1 MDRGETAEPGFTEEQ
16 KQYLQGFWS
25 GFEARRRG
33 RGLPPLA
40 EEQAAGPLG
49 KTNGRT
55 NGRTNSRANGGANGP
70 TNGTA
75 HGPTNSTAKETA
87 PPHRANEEAPP
98 PPEAVH
104 RRAQDHFL
112 AEGKKLSREEE
123 AKRAKN
129 PLDMWDEVC
138 RHAEENRFPQGTD
151 VFLFKFHG
159 LFYVAPAQDS
169 YMCRLRFPAGIV
181 TSHQLRGVADLAD
194 TYGGGYADVTTRAN
208 LQIRDVKASSGAA
221 VVTRLQELGIVN
233 RGAGADNI
241 RNITASPAAG
251 IDPRELIDTRPL
263 AREMHHAILN
273 HREMYGLPR
282 KFNIAFDGGGA
293 IGAVEDTNDIGF
305 QAVRVGEGRAAAAGI
320 YFRAGVGGITGHGD
334 FTRDT
339 GLLLDPKECVPVA
352 VAMVRVFIEHGDR
365 TDRKKARL
373 KYLLDRWGVEK
384 FVEETEKAL
393 GRKLPR
399 LPAEACEPRVP
410 VEKHGHVGFHA
421 QKQPGHFYAGV
432 VLPVGRMTAAAMRG
446 LASIAER
453 HGSGTIRLTV
463 WQNLLISD
471 VPEARIEAVKEDLH
485 ALGLGWSASG
495 VRGGL
500 VACTGNTGCRYSAT
514 DTKGHALKI
523 AEELEARVP
532 LDRPINVH
540 FTGCPHS
547 CAQHAI
553 ADIGLLGT
561 KVEVG
566 DEMVEGYHVFVGG
579 SYGAES
585 NLGSALG
592 RELCRDVTFDRLADV
607 LERSLRGYL
616 ERREGPSETFRVFVE
631 RHSIDDLREV
641 FGVVEPAAS

>member
-1 MDRGETAEPGFTEEQ
+1 MDRGETVDPGAAGLTGFSEEQ
-16 KQYLQGFWS
+16 KQYLHGFWS

-40 EEQAAGPLG
+40 ETLA
-49 KTNGRT
+49 TGRSDR
-55 NGRTNSRANGGANGP
+55 GNGP
-70 TNGTA
+70 SA
-75 HGPTNSTAKETA
+75 LREAASEGPA
-87 PPHRANEEAPP
+87 
-98 PPEAVH
+98 PPEAIH
-104 RRAQDHFL
+104 RRAQDRFL

-129 PLDMWDEVC
+129 PLDMWDDLR
-138 RHAEENRFPQGTD
+138 RHAEENRFPQGTN

-181 TSHQLRGVADLAD
+181 TAHQLRGVAEIAES
-194 TYGGGYADVTTRAN
+194 YGGGYTDVTARAN
-208 LQIRDVKASSGAA
+208 LQIREVGASSGVA

-241 RNITASPAAG
+241 RNVTTSPAAG
-251 IDPRELIDTRPL
+251 IDPRELIDARPL
-263 AREMHHAILN
+263 ARELNHAILN
-273 HREMYGLPR
+273 HRELYGLPR

-293 IGAVEDTNDIGF
+293 IGALEDTNDIGF
-305 QAVRVGEGRAAAAGI
+305 QAVRVLEGRGAAAGI
-320 YFRAGVGGITGHGD
+320 HFRAGVGGITGHGD

-339 GLLLDPKECVPVA
+339 GLLLEPKECVPVA
-352 VAMVRVFIEHGDR
+352 IAMVRVFVEHGDR

-384 FVEETEKAL
+384 FVDETEKGI

-399 LPAEACEPRVP
+399 FPLEACEPRAP

-421 QKQPGHFYAGV
+421 QKQPGLFYAGV
-432 VLPVGRMTAAAMRG
+432 VLPVGRMAAGAMRG
-446 LASIAER
+446 IASIADR

-463 WQNLLISD
+463 WQNLLIPD
-471 VPEARIEAVKEDLH
+471 LPEARIENVKEELS

-495 VRGGL
+495 LRGGL
-500 VACTGNTGCRYSAT
+500 VACTGSKGCRYSAT
-514 DTKGHALKI
+514 DTKGHALRI

-532 LDRPINVH
+532 LDQPINIH

-579 SYGAES
+579 RYGAES
-585 NLGSALG
+585 ALG
-592 RELCRDVTFDRLADV
+592 GAIGRALCRDVTFDRLADL
-607 LERSLRGYL
+607 LERALRGYL
-616 ERREGPSETFRVFVE
+616 ERREGPSETFRAFVE
-631 RHSIDDLREV
+631 RHSIEALREV